1 SVYVKNLLSFV
12 PSTLFTS
19 LNWYFSGMKLRNKI
33 LVLFAHPAMHKSRVN
48 RRLIDSI
55 KDIEDVA
62 VHDLYEKYP
71 DFHIDVNREQQLLL
85 EHDII
90 VWQHPF
96 YWYSSPS
103 LLKEWIDLVLQHGFA
118 YGKSGTALRGKQ
130 VLTAITTGGRRE
142 VYQDAAMNEFS
153 IPQFLAPFDRTAR
166 LCNMDYLP
174 PFVVHGTHLLNEEEM
189 DAAALNYR
197 SLLISLRDELFSMD
211 EIMECYYLN
220 DLLTKSEKH

>member
-1 SVYVKNLLSFV
+1 
-12 PSTLFTS
+12 
-19 LNWYFSGMKLRNKI
+19 MKLRRRI
-33 LVLFAHPAMHKSRVN
+33 LVLFLHPVLHKSRTN
-48 RRLIDSI
+48 RRLIESI
-55 KDIEDVA
+55 KNVEGISF
-62 VHDLYEKYP
+62 HNLYEEYP

-130 VLTAITTGGRRE
+130 VLSAITTGGRME
-142 VYQDAAMNEFS
+142 AYQSGGRNEFS
-153 IPQFLAPFDRTAR
+153 IPQFLTPFNRTAR
-166 LCNMDYLP
+166 LCGMDYLP
-174 PFVVHGTHLLNEEEM
+174 PFVVHGTHLLSDEEM
-189 DAAALNYR
+189 DSAARNYR
-197 SLLISLRDELFSMD
+197 SLLISLRDEIFSMD

-220 DLLTKSEKH
+220 DLLEKSAKK